1 MEQKPS
7 TIQEILNGKVSLV
20 VESTPL
26 TASSPLPVA
35 LTAAKLDPQ
44 EHELADFLIAITQ
57 KYGKFNED
65 ATGVWAGYKSAAE
78 NNKKDIGVKCSN
90 CTLWEGGG
98 SCKIIAMPVEP
109 EGKCRFAVIPDG
121 VVKMN

>member
-7 TIQEILNGKVSLV
+7 TIQNIIDGKVGIV
-20 VESTPL
+20 VTS
-26 TASSPLPVA
+26 
-35 LTAAKLDPQ
+35 TAAKLDPQ
-44 EHELADFLIAITQ
+44 EAELADSLISITQ

-65 ATGVWAGYKSAAE
+65 ATGVWAGYKSAAK

-90 CTLWEGGG
+90 CTLWEGGS

-121 VVKMN
+121 VVKMK

>member
-7 TIQEILNGKVSLV
+7 TIQNIIDGKVGIV
-20 VESTPL
+20 VTS
-26 TASSPLPVA
+26 
-35 LTAAKLDPQ
+35 TAAKLDPQ
-44 EHELADFLIAITQ
+44 EAELADFLISITQ

-90 CTLWEGGG
+90 CTLWEGGS

-121 VVKMN
+121 VVKMK

>member
-1 MEQKPS
+1 MEEKTS
-7 TIQEILNGKVSLV
+7 TIQEILNGKVSLI

-26 TASSPLPVA
+26 TTSSPTPMS
-35 LTAAKLDPQ
+35 LTAANLDQQ
-44 EHELADFLIAITQ
+44 ERELANFLIAITQ

-90 CTLWEGGG
+90 CTLWEGGT